1 MSDAGSRKLS
11 KFPRGWGG
19 GGSRLGNT
27 KTLPFEKLDVQTKM
41 LFKHKERP
49 WEVQSPM

>member
-1 MSDAGSRKLS
+1 MLDPGIFVISPGV
-11 KFPRGWGG
+11 GGG

-27 KTLPFEKLDVQTKM
+27 KTLSLEKLDVQAKM

-49 WEVQSPM
+49 WEVQSPV

>member
-1 MSDAGSRKLS
+1 MLDPGSLVNS
-11 KFPRGWGG
+11 PGVGGG

-27 KTLPFEKLDVQTKM
+27 KTLPLEKLDVQTKM

>member
-1 MSDAGSRKLS
+1 MLDPGSLVNS
-11 KFPRGWGG
+11 PGAGG

-27 KTLPFEKLDVQTKM
+27 KTLPLEKLDVQTKM

>member
-1 MSDAGSRKLS
+1 MSDAGSRNLS
-11 KFPRGWGG
+11 NFPRGW

-27 KTLPFEKLDVQTKM
+27 KTLLLEKLDVQAKM

-49 WEVQSPM
+49 WEVQSTM

>member
-1 MSDAGSRKLS
+1 MLDPGSLVNS
-11 KFPRGWGG
+11 PGVG

-27 KTLPFEKLDVQTKM
+27 KTLPLEKLDVQTKM